1 MFPFSTLISCMTD
14 LYCCYYFLQQHCNAL
29 VELFTKV
36 DMSKYHII
44 IQDLISEVT
53 FKKVE
58 SILQVGQ
65 DFFNLSGDLM
75 CHK

>member
-1 MFPFSTLISCMTD
+1 
-14 LYCCYYFLQQHCNAL
+14 
-29 VELFTKV
+29 
-36 DMSKYHII
+36 MSKYHII

-65 DFFNLSGDLM
+65 DL
-75 CHK
+75 